1 MERAFF
7 VPFTRIIT
15 HLYILSFSIT
25 VAKRLSRF
33 LKLVLKNTMPSLKN
47 DDIIIIINEV
57 VWIIVY
63 RIVKESYM
71 VVTQEIF
78 SRVQSFRG

>member
-1 MERAFF
+1 
-7 VPFTRIIT
+7 
-15 HLYILSFSIT
+15 
-25 VAKRLSRF
+25 
-33 LKLVLKNTMPSLKN
+33 MPSLKN

>member
-1 MERAFF
+1 
-7 VPFTRIIT
+7 
-15 HLYILSFSIT
+15 
-25 VAKRLSRF
+25 
-33 LKLVLKNTMPSLKN
+33 MPSLKN

-71 VVTQEIF
+71 VVIEEIF

>member
-1 MERAFF
+1 M
-7 VPFTRIIT
+7 
-15 HLYILSFSIT
+15 L
-25 VAKRLSRF
+25 
-33 LKLVLKNTMPSLKN
+33 SLKN

-71 VVTQEIF
+71 VVIEEIF